1 MVTLTPMKSK
11 MECVHKYQPM
21 KVLKKRT
28 KLLYGENKSGVT
40 KITNPSKFSIKEQ
53 NFTTKTKMG

>member
-1 MVTLTPMKSK
+1 
-11 MECVHKYQPM
+11 M

-40 KITNPSKFSIKEQ
+40 KITNPSNFSIKEQ